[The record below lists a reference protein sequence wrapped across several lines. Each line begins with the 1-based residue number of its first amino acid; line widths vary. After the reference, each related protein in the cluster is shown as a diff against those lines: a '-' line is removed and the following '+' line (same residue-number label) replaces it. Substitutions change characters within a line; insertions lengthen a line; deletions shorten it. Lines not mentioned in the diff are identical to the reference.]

1 MKFFHLSDLHIGKQL
16 HHYNLKEDQEAI
28 LREVVSYAEKER
40 PDAILIA
47 GDIYDK
53 PLPSAEAVAVFDAFL
68 TQLSELRPVIPVLLI
83 SGNHDSAQRLDYASG
98 ILSRYQIHV
107 AGTLPKREEE
117 MLKKVTFSDSY
128 GEVDVY
134 LLPFLKPSYV
144 RQLFLE
150 NPPESYTEAV
160 ERMLK
165 REKIDD
171 QNRRNVLVSHQF
183 YTGAGASPEG
193 CDSETV
199 TVGGLDNVDT
209 RVVEQFD
216 YVALG
221 HLHSPQN
228 VGNERIRYC
237 GTLLKYSVSEAEHQK
252 SITVVT
258 LGEKGTL
265 PQVEYLPLHPLRD
278 VKKKRGTLEEILREA
293 KEEERGDYISIT
305 LTDEQEPYQP
315 KEQLRQEYERI
326 LEVKIDNT
334 RTRNQ
339 LSEEEELPIQ
349 TDPLSVFAD
358 FYQEMQG
365 RPMNEEEWEIMKGI
379 YDLAS
384 GEDETKESGR

>member
-40 PDAILIA
+40 PDAIMIA

-53 PLPSAEAVAVFDAFL
+53 PVPSAEAVAVFDAFL
-68 TQLSELRPVIPVLLI
+68 TQLSELRPMIPVLLI
-83 SGNHDSAQRLDYASG
+83 SGNHDSAQRLDYASL

-107 AGTLPKREEE
+107 AGTLPKTEEE
-117 MLKKVTFSDSY
+117 RLKKITFSDSY

-150 NPPESYTEAV
+150 HPPESYTEAV
-160 ERMLK
+160 ESMLK
-165 REKIDD
+165 RERIDAK
-171 QNRRNVLVSHQF
+171 NRRNVLVSHQF
-183 YTGAGASPEG
+183 YTGTGTVLQG

-209 RVVEQFD
+209 CVVEQFD

-228 VGNERIRYC
+228 VGSQRIRYC

-258 LGEKGTL
+258 LGEKGT
-265 PQVEYLPLHPLRD
+265 PPKVELLPLHPLRD

-293 KEEERGDYISIT
+293 KEEEREDYISIT

-315 KEQLRQEYERI
+315 KEQLRQVYERI
-326 LEVKIDNT
+326 LEVRIDNT
-334 RTRNQ
+334 RTRKQ
-339 LSEEEELPIQ
+339 LSEEEEIPIQ
-349 TDPLSVFAD
+349 TDPLAVFAD

-365 RPMNEEEWEIMKGI
+365 RSMNEEEWEIMKRI

>member
-1 MKFFHLSDLHIGKQL
+1 M
-16 HHYNLKEDQEAI
+16 
-28 LREVVSYAEKER
+28 
-40 PDAILIA
+40 
-47 GDIYDK
+47 
-53 PLPSAEAVAVFDAFL
+53 
-68 TQLSELRPVIPVLLI
+68 
-83 SGNHDSAQRLDYASG
+83 
-98 ILSRYQIHV
+98 
-107 AGTLPKREEE
+107 
-117 MLKKVTFSDSY
+117 
-128 GEVDVY
+128 
-134 LLPFLKPSYV
+134 
-144 RQLFLE
+144 
-150 NPPESYTEAV
+150 
-160 ERMLK
+160 
-165 REKIDD
+165 
-171 QNRRNVLVSHQF
+171 
-183 YTGAGASPEG
+183 
-193 CDSETV
+193 
-199 TVGGLDNVDT
+199 
-209 RVVEQFD
+209 
-216 YVALG
+216 
-221 HLHSPQN
+221 
-228 VGNERIRYC
+228 
-237 GTLLKYSVSEAEHQK
+237 KYSVSEAEHQK

-315 KEQLRQEYERI
+315 KEQLRQAYERI